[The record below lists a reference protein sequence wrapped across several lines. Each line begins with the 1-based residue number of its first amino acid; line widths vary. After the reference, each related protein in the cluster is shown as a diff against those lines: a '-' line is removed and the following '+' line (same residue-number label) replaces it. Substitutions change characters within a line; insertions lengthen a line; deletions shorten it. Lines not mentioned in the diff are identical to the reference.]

1 MCAGSPYGLFHAA
14 DYAKTCVDADFWT
27 FGILIRGYNHGYKQ
41 SKNLIEIE
49 PVILNSSSVESEPIV
64 TTPKHIRRYELSA
77 LRAINHAR
85 QNKHVL
91 PFGLVR
97 SIHALKIN
105 KNRRKIK
112 TRKPGSSKYRPRG
125 INCSNLIEIATDFKE
140 LKFFHTTKVKLGL
153 INAQS
158 MKNKETTLLDHI
170 TKNDLDFLII
180 TETWLTD
187 SIADSQWKTTSQLAT
202 KPLRLLSQNRDG

>member
-1 MCAGSPYGLFHAA
+1 M
-14 DYAKTCVDADFWT
+14 
-27 FGILIRGYNHGYKQ
+27 
-41 SKNLIEIE
+41 
-49 PVILNSSSVESEPIV
+49 ILNSSSVGSEPTV
-64 TTPKHIRRYELSA
+64 TTSKHIRRYELSA

-97 SIHALKIN
+97 SVHALKIN

-112 TRKPGSSKYRPRG
+112 TWKPGSSKYRLRG
-125 INCSNLIEIATDFKE
+125 INCSNLIEITTDFEE

-153 INAQS
+153 INAQL

-170 TKNDLDFLII
+170 TENDLDFLII

-187 SIADSQWKTTSQLAT
+187 SIADFQWKTTSQLTT
-202 KPLRLLSQNRDG
+202 KPLRLLFQNRDG